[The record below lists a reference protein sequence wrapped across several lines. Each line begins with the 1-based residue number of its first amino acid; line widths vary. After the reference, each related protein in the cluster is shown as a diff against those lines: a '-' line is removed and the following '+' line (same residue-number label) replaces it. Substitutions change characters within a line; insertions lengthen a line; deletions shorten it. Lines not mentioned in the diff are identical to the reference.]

1 MSGSGGAPL
10 TMREVEELEKMTKDF
25 IKDMDKHPPVITSPA
40 TGTQTH
46 YDLTYT
52 PILVYTPTPLRFDW
66 SFSSVLISV
75 IFMVLMII

>member
-52 PILVYTPTPLRFDW
+52 QTGLHLTLCTHPHP
-66 SFSSVLISV
+66 
-75 IFMVLMII
+75 